1 MTILISNKTII
12 NDLKKLILH
21 EKSYLSDV
29 GEFHYVFGGKVMEE
43 NDTPLIDRGISKN
56 NCLTVING
64 ENNDEMKET
73 VEESNEDV
81 VDLDVPD
88 NEKRNIDVDS
98 ERSASDSNQSN
109 DESCGIDKNSKCN
122 NEDDDD
128 DEDPGK

>member
-29 GEFHYVFGGKVMEE
+29 GEFSYFFGGKVMEE

-56 NCLTVING
+56 NCLTDIN
-64 ENNDEMKET
+64 EKNNDEMKET
-73 VEESNEDV
+73 VEE
-81 VDLDVPD
+81 
-88 NEKRNIDVDS
+88 
-98 ERSASDSNQSN
+98 
-109 DESCGIDKNSKCN
+109 NSKNN